1 MADCGG
7 RDNISAQLPPA
18 KRLILDQRNH
28 LVFIMCR
35 YCKCIPK
42 SSFTFLFLED
52 KNHILVRLHV
62 DVSDNVLHFASV
74 GDKVSK

>member
-1 MADCGG
+1 M
-7 RDNISAQLPPA
+7 
-18 KRLILDQRNH
+18 
-28 LVFIMCR
+28 
-35 YCKCIPK
+35 CIPK

-74 GDKVSK
+74 GDKVHKQVVSYLKMVSCHDYFVLDKMLVLLLSSIIGFF

>member
-1 MADCGG
+1 M
-7 RDNISAQLPPA
+7 
-18 KRLILDQRNH
+18 
-28 LVFIMCR
+28 
-35 YCKCIPK
+35 CIPK

-74 GDKVSK
+74 GDKVHKQVVSYLKMVSCHDYFVY